1 MRFAARCSKPPRCDG
16 KRLSA
21 SVNRGYIQAMDAPP
35 RPLTAPVDSAR
46 VVLDRQR
53 DRAERMLNRA
63 RLIVLMLLGI
73 AALVYAPSLT
83 PALNRVNV
91 SVLVPILGW
100 TLLQG
105 QLFHS
110 RPKLPV
116 WLGVANPVADIAA
129 VTAIIGG
136 YAFAQS
142 ATLAL
147 KTPIFLMYFVILA
160 ALPIAASTR
169 KAAAVAFMAFSCYG
183 ALVVFFFA
191 AGRLPTVL
199 NPVTASQA
207 ARVSPLDEGAKL
219 LLLAV
224 AGAIATYA
232 TNWQERL
239 ATSFSRATEER
250 EQLEARL
257 ARAQLQSLRLQLHP
271 HFLFNTLNTI
281 NALISTDRHAAERV
295 ISGLSELL
303 RMSLSSASEQEV
315 TLAKELELLAHYI
328 EIQQI
333 RFQDRLTV
341 TFRIDPDARY
351 ALVPNLML
359 QPLVENAIRHGIAPR
374 AAPGHVVVSAARR
387 GMRLELSVVDDGVG
401 ENPRVDHRDGVGL
414 GNTRARLLSLYGGDH
429 RFEAR
434 GASSGGFAVQ
444 IEIPYRTDLGM
455 KESSRREVEREALV

>member
-1 MRFAARCSKPPRCDG
+1 MDLESGASPPR
-16 KRLSA
+16 A
-21 SVNRGYIQAMDAPP
+21 
-35 RPLTAPVDSAR
+35 LTAPVDSAR

-63 RLIVLMLLGI
+63 RLIVLVLLGI
-73 AALVYAPSLT
+73 AALVYAPNLT
-83 PALNRVNV
+83 RALNWVNV
-91 SVLVPILGW
+91 SVLVPILAW
-100 TLLQG
+100 TILQG
-105 QLFHS
+105 ELFY
-110 RPKLPV
+110 RLPKLPV
-116 WLGVANPVADIAA
+116 WIGVANPVADIAG

-169 KAAAVAFMAFSCYG
+169 KAAAVACMTLCCYG
-183 ALVVFFFA
+183 ALVAFFFLT
-191 AGRLPTVL
+191 GRLPTVL
-199 NPVTASQA
+199 NPVAASQA
-207 ARVSPLDEGAKL
+207 AGVSPLDEGAKL
-219 LLLAV
+219 LLLAM

-281 NALISTDRHAAERV
+281 NALIGTDRHAAERV

-341 TFRIDPDARY
+341 NFRIDPEARY

-374 AAPGHVVVSAARR
+374 AAPGHVVVTAARR
-387 GMRLELSVVDDGVG
+387 GDRLELSVVDDGVG
-401 ENPRVDHRDGVGL
+401 EKASRDHRDGVGL
-414 GNTRARLLSLYGGDH
+414 GNTRARLLSLYGSEH
-429 RFEAR
+429 RFEAG
-434 GASSGGFAVQ
+434 GASAGGFTVH
-444 IEIPYRTDLGM
+444 IEIPYRTDTAT
-455 KESSRREVEREALV
+455 KEPLRRESPDEALV